1 MSDSFVTP
9 CTTAH
14 QAPLCPWDFPGKSI
28 GVRCHF
34 LLLQTPPQESSQ
46 PRNWTCVSCIG
57 RRTLYDWA
65 AREAPTVP
73 WGTQS
78 EQGDGFSQSVHFDSS
93 LNVISP
99 TCHSR
104 NQAQVRAEPWVLEYA
119 FSTQLKCPVLPCQ
132 MGSAPGEDSCSIP
145 GTRDWPCPRS
155 QHSCQM
161 DFLRHSKQ
169 QQQTRTLSH
178 RSLLPEL
185 HR

>member
-1 MSDSFVTP
+1 MEHKPRELKLHVKEMVPANQERQAGTRFHGPSATPLLFSCWVMSDSFVTP

-28 GVRCHF
+28 GVGCHF

-46 PRNWTCVSCIG
+46 PRNWTRVSCIG
-57 RRTLYDWA
+57 RRTLYHWA

-104 NQAQVRAEPWVLEYA
+104 NQAQVRAEPWVLE
-119 FSTQLKCPVLPCQ
+119 
-132 MGSAPGEDSCSIP
+132 
-145 GTRDWPCPRS
+145 
-155 QHSCQM
+155 
-161 DFLRHSKQ
+161 
-169 QQQTRTLSH
+169 
-178 RSLLPEL
+178 
-185 HR
+185 